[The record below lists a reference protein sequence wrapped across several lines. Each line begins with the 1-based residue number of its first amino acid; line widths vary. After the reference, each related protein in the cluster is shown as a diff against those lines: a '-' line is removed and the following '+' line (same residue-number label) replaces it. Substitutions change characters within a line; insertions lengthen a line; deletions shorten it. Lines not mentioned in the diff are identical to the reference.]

1 MLLAVLD
8 TETTGLSDP
17 EIVEFAM
24 VVVNTDLEV
33 IATYSSL
40 IKPSKPIE
48 PGAANVHGITDAHVQ
63 NAKTWAEYADENP
76 EMVEH
81 LKTAVLS
88 GHNIRS
94 FDIKRVMSKHY
105 PELVHS
111 QMLDTLE
118 VARRVM
124 PKGAEGSPPN
134 HKLGTLAEHLGLPA
148 REAHRALSDVE
159 TCVDFIQ
166 WLCES
171 RKCGVEDL
179 VAEAQAAQDK
189 KVGSLRSAMRP
200 RK

>member
-8 TETTGLSDP
+8 TETTGLTDP

-24 VVVNTDLEV
+24 VVVNTELEV

-40 IKPSKPIE
+40 IKPPKPIE

-94 FDIKRVMSKHY
+94 FDIKRVMSKHF
-105 PELVHS
+105 PELVCS

-118 VARRVM
+118 VARRNAKRRRRQSSESQIGHTGRAFRFAS
-124 PKGAEGSPPN
+124 PRGSP
-134 HKLGTLAEHLGLPA
+134 
-148 REAHRALSDVE
+148 SFV
-159 TCVDFIQ
+159 
-166 WLCES
+166 
-171 RKCGVEDL
+171 
-179 VAEAQAAQDK
+179 
-189 KVGSLRSAMRP
+189 
-200 RK
+200 